1 MTHPTP
7 ESLGAYLDG
16 ELDSA
21 ARTSVDVHLGTCADC
36 SAHLADLAAV
46 DQAAREV
53 PVEAPA
59 GYFEDFAPRVRARL
73 EKRAPVRWRPP
84 VWGWAAAA
92 ALLLGVVTPLVLRDR
107 PLGVAQPTTEAPAG
121 AAREMKAAP
130 AQESEPKA
138 KEDSLQDTAAAR
150 ESLGYAEVR
159 KRNESAS
166 ELQAR
171 LKQQP
176 APAEAPKPAVA
187 PPPGRY
193 ADAPADRRDTRPPP
207 PLMRSQPTLDG
218 DAVGGVSGGSVGGR
232 AASAP
237 PATVAAAVPEA
248 TRAQELDKLAVRE
261 EAEANAP
268 SKDAAGTTP
277 GFAPPPASASAQ
289 RQYGPRGQ
297 NTLPAAPPARKAAT
311 GKTEYAAEQDEEKEG
326 ADQAGRKNADGGLAG
341 TQEAVVVTGEAVGI
355 ARGRESAKFRSLS
368 HSQPRTDGEARTLRE
383 QWRIFAKENPDRPEA
398 DEARVRLVEAGV
410 LAYQLGRK
418 PRDREIALAD
428 GREYLER
435 TDAPQA
441 ARVRD
446 ALKTLE
452 P

>member
-16 ELDSA
+16 ELDAA
-21 ARTSVDVHLGTCADC
+21 ARASVDVHLGTCADC
-36 SAHLADLAAV
+36 SAHLEDLAAI

-53 PVEAPA
+53 PVEAPV
-59 GYFEDFAPRVRARL
+59 GYFDDFAPRVRARL
-73 EKRAPVRWRPP
+73 ETRAPARWRPP

-92 ALLLGVVTPLVLRDR
+92 ALLLGVVTPLVLQDR
-107 PLGVAQPTTEAPAG
+107 PLGVARPAAEAPADATRAMRAG
-121 AAREMKAAP
+121 Q
-130 AQESEPKA
+130 AQESQPKA
-138 KEDSLQDTAAAR
+138 KEDALRDAASSR
-150 ESLGYAEVR
+150 VESLGYTDLR
-159 KRNESAS
+159 KNAPAP

-176 APAEAPKPAVA
+176 EPAEAPKPVA
-187 PPPGRY
+187 
-193 ADAPADRRDTRPPP
+193 APRSATDTGATADRRDTPPP
-207 PLMRSQPTLDG
+207 SALKGSFDR
-218 DAVGGVSGGSVGGR
+218 DAVGGVAGGSAGER
-232 AASAP
+232 AANAP
-237 PATVAAAVPEA
+237 PATVASIPEA
-248 TRAQELDKLAVRE
+248 SVTTRAQELDKLAMRE
-261 EAEANAP
+261 EAEA
-268 SKDAAGTTP
+268 KDAAGAP
-277 GFAPPPASASAQ
+277 GFVAPPASAPAQ

-297 NTLPAAPPARKAAT
+297 NTLPAAPPARKAANE
-311 GKTEYAAEQDEEKEG
+311 KTEYAAEQDEEARG
-326 ADQAGRKNADGGLAG
+326 ADQAGRKNAEGRLAG

-355 ARGRESAKFRSLS
+355 GRGRESAKFRSLS

-383 QWRIFAKENPDRPEA
+383 QWRTFAKENPDRPEA

-418 PRDREIALAD
+418 PRDREIALTD
-428 GREYLER
+428 GREYLGR